1 MPPGDRPWEE
11 LSHLAVDLEAPDL
24 ARRALAGFERDQM
37 ASARDPAGRQAFYGA
52 QVALAERRWDQA
64 IRLFHEA
71 DARTAVHPRYAM
83 VRIGQAHDLAGRGDS
98 AIVYFERFLT
108 TPDPQPEQDSRWR
121 AEVHRRLGELY
132 EAKGAKRE
140 AAEQYRKFVDL
151 WARADAD
158 LRPQVAEARQRLEQL
173 GGKGG

>member
-1 MPPGDRPWEE
+1 MPPGDRPWDE
-11 LSHLAVDLEAPDL
+11 LSHLAADLEYPAL
-24 ARRALAGFERDQM
+24 AKQALAGFERDQM

-71 DARTAVHPRYAM
+71 DARTAANPRYAM

-121 AEVHRRLGELY
+121 AQVYRRLGELY
-132 EAKGAKRE
+132 EAKGAKGD
-140 AAEQYRKFVDL
+140 ATEQYRRFVDL
-151 WARADAD
+151 WARADPD
-158 LRPQVAEARQRLEQL
+158 LQPKVAEVRQRLEQL
-173 GGKGG
+173 GGKTP